1 MKIYEA
7 ELTLEGFLIF
17 STEVKPMIT
26 SYSSMG
32 SYITPSP
39 YIHNYPVMYGLLGMP
54 SEAYFVIPSLHK
66 ADYELKGKKS
76 GGNSLLRY
84 TTVKREIEKFA
95 KKEEQSL
102 YSFPL
107 VPKKIIVNSF
117 LLSSESWSYAL
128 PTRKPTKNVFPRLT
142 SYSAFSPGSRFMT
155 YIVTS
160 DDYPKSKL
168 PRWIRIGKKRWGI
181 LQIYYNEV
189 EIKDIKESTE
199 ECASSIPVNDID
211 TEKFGYE
218 IKNFAKVLE
227 TSSLK
232 EGKIG
237 WAITDKCLK
246 IKGEIENKRVSI
258 TLPL

>member
-7 ELTLEGFLIF
+7 DFTLEGFLIF

-26 SYSSMG
+26 SSSSMG

-39 YIHNYPVMYGLLGMP
+39 YIHNYPIMYGLLGMP

-66 ADYELKGKKS
+66 ADYELKAKR
-76 GGNSLLRY
+76 GGEKLQY
-84 TTVKREIEKFA
+84 TTVKKEIEKFA

-107 VPKKIIVNSF
+107 VPKKIVVNSF
-117 LLSSESWSYAL
+117 LLSAESWSYAL

-142 SYSAFSPGSRFMT
+142 SYSAFSPGSKFMT

-160 DDYPKSKL
+160 DDYPLSKL

-181 LQIYYNEV
+181 LDIYYNEV
-189 EIKDIKESTE
+189 EIKDIKQSTE
-199 ECASSIPVNDID
+199 ECTSSIPVNDID

-218 IKNFAKVLE
+218 IKEFAKILDTPSLE
-227 TSSLK
+227 

-237 WAITDKCLK
+237 WATTDKCLK
-246 IKGEIENKRVSI
+246 IKGQIENRYISI